1 MGVNSKMA
9 DKKEA
14 LKVIG
19 SIKPKVD
26 EFNKIINDL
35 ENQRKEHKTFISD
48 NKDSYDLDILS
59 EVKEHETKLKQIDGA
74 MQRAES
80 EVDTLKENNLDI
92 VLTALKDIKEADK
105 HSQDKEYKELEK
117 QIEKVIALHDKIR
130 EQENK
135 LIDELR
141 GVARETSAYLTN
153 EGYQEI
159 QKFVYPYIPLRITQ
173 VPKDLKYYVEKILEE
188 TRKYK
193 KL

>member
-14 LKVIG
+14 LKEIA

-35 ENQRKEHKTFISD
+35 ENQRKEHQSFISD

-59 EVKEHETKLKQIDGA
+59 EVKEHETKLKQINGA
-74 MQRAES
+74 IQRAES
-80 EVDTLKENNLDI
+80 EIDTLKKNNLDI
-92 VLTALKDIKEADK
+92 VLTALKDIQEADK

-117 QIEKVIALHDKIR
+117 QIEKVIALHDEIR

-141 GVARETSAYLTN
+141 NIARETNAYLTN
-153 EGYQEI
+153 EGYQEV
-159 QKFVYPYIPLRITQ
+159 QKFVYPYLPLRITQ

>member
-14 LKVIG
+14 LKEIG
-19 SIKPKVD
+19 RIKPKID
-26 EFNKIINDL
+26 ELNKVIEGL
-35 ENQRKEHKTFISD
+35 EEQRKQHKTFISE
-48 NKDSYDLDILS
+48 NRDSYNLEILN
-59 EVKEHETKLKQIDGA
+59 EVKQHEGQLKQINGA
-74 MQRAES
+74 IQRAES
-80 EVDTLKENNLDI
+80 EIDALQESNLDI
-92 VLTALKDIKEADK
+92 VFTVLKEIKEADK
-105 HSQDKEYKELEK
+105 HSQDKEYRELEK
-117 QIEKVIALHDKIR
+117 QIEKVIALHDKIQ

-153 EGYQEI
+153 EGYQEV
-159 QKFVYPYIPLRITQ
+159 QKFVYPYLPLRITQ